1 MLRESPPHTNPT
13 GGLFYFSASSSGNDR
28 EEVSVTICVF
38 FFVFCVCLGE
48 GGEIWMEFKLS
59 EFFSFFLID
68 FTCKVSDIRES

>member
-38 FFVFCVCLGE
+38 FFCFLRVF
-48 GGEIWMEFKLS
+48 GGGGRDMDGIQIE
-59 EFFSFFLID
+59 
-68 FTCKVSDIRES
+68 